1 MSWGVR
7 ERVEEGKSE
16 DGIIDAPGGSSER
29 RVAAVGWIRISCPRQ
44 LGWAAP
50 DDDDGWGV
58 PFWEKPTM
66 TKSGSAPERGN
77 LGRAEAGSGLMQ
89 KAKKEDEKDAS
100 RKGDAVEWE
109 VRMGEG

>member
-1 MSWGVR
+1 
-7 ERVEEGKSE
+7 
-16 DGIIDAPGGSSER
+16 
-29 RVAAVGWIRISCPRQ
+29 
-44 LGWAAP
+44 
-50 DDDDGWGV
+50 
-58 PFWEKPTM
+58 M